1 MRLSKILKFMV
12 QQGQNPDWSFVDNRK
27 KILWIDF
34 RSWKDFMAQRRPHK
48 RLVLLLVFAL
58 ITGCAADE
66 DQQREIREK
75 VKGGEHEE
83 AMRLAHK
90 YFADDKRVLL
100 VTLEYIEDQKDK
112 AVKQAYKKHVIIG
125 DVDLKAKPS
134 GATKVIARVMNQG
147 DRVITGFGIKAACIK
162 DGRVVHEVRNR
173 YLTEIASGM
182 SHMFQYETD
191 DFADCDDVSVE
202 IIDLGLK

>member
-1 MRLSKILKFMV
+1 
-12 QQGQNPDWSFVDNRK
+12 
-27 KILWIDF
+27 
-34 RSWKDFMAQRRPHK
+34 MAQRRPHK